1 MHFVIDRKPQ
11 AQARHRHK
19 WNGHHTIT
27 FDPDSGDKKKV
38 QWDILNQMNAK
49 GLKRLAKAPI
59 ALEVINYT
67 QIPRSLSLKRRKA
80 LEGQP
85 CITKP
90 DIDNYCKFVMD
101 AMNGVVYEDD
111 SCVTSLWSEKI
122 YSANPRVEL
131 ILKPYGV
138 IMINEHAI
146 TVKGEVT
153 LEELNYLVKKA
164 NRLGAQGRTIVR
176 VYAQEDNEGKHIY
189 YEVEGL
195 KGVSHEVQD

>member
-1 MHFVIDRKPQ
+1 MHFVLERKPQ
-11 AQARHRHK
+11 AQARHRHFK
-19 WNGHHTIT
+19 RGTKVMT
-27 FDPDSGDKKKV
+27 FDPNSGDKKSV
-38 QWDILNQMNAK
+38 QWDIIRQMNEK

-59 ALEVINYT
+59 GLEVINYT
-67 QIPRSLSLKRRKA
+67 QIPQSLSLKRRNA

-101 AMNGVVYEDD
+101 AMNGVAYEDD
-111 SCVTSLWSEKI
+111 SCITSLWSEKI

-138 IMINEHAI
+138 IMINEHAL
-146 TVKGEVT
+146 TVKGEIT

-164 NRLGAQGRTIVR
+164 NRLGMQNRAIVR

-195 KGVSHEVQD
+195 KGGINEVQD

>member
-1 MHFVIDRKPQ
+1 MHFTIDRKPQ
-11 AQARHRHK
+11 AQARHRHFK
-19 WNGHHTIT
+19 RGNTIAT
-27 FDPDSGDKKKV
+27 FDPNSSDKKAV
-38 QWDILNQMNAK
+38 QYDIIRQMDAK
-49 GLKRLAKAPI
+49 GLKRLTKAPI

-67 QIPRSLSLKRRKA
+67 QIPQSFSQKRRKA

-164 NRLGAQGRTIVR
+164 NRLGNQGRTIVR

-195 KGVSHEVQD
+195 KGVNHEVQD